1 MKILVADD
9 DSSIRKAIEY
19 DFKEKNIEALF
30 AQDGKQAQDLFDEFE
45 PSITVL
51 DIKMP
56 KLDGMELL
64 KYIKKKAPETKVL
77 MISAHGTIELAVEAM
92 KIGAEDFI
100 VKPFSLAELSDKILR
115 LKDIEPDILKN
126 RNDFLGQSKAFT
138 EHKKM
143 LQRLAKVDSTVLLTG
158 ESGTGKEMAAKYIHE
173 NSRRK
178 ERPFI
183 AVNCSILSKELL
195 SSELFG
201 HKKGSFTGAVD
212 NRKGKFS
219 EAHTGTIFL
228 DEVGEIDTEIQARL
242 LRVIQEGEIEIVGES
257 KPVKVDVRI
266 IAATNRDLLEDVDNG
281 RFREDL
287 YYRLNVVEVK
297 VPPLRERKDDIK
309 LLTEEFIKELSI
321 RTGSQAIRINP
332 KAIQKLEQNI
342 WSGNIRQLKN
352 SIERA
357 MIFCDTEELTEKD
370 FDFLQKQPENKRLSS
385 EISSDNELDVFEKNE
400 KKHNNRTYEKCQ
412 KQDRTCK
419 TSRNKKNNSALQ
431 TQKIRDRVLMKG
443 KYILR
448 LDDFCHTS
456 DIKKWNKVEEILQKY
471 NIIPIVAVIPENIDK
486 ALFYSEFNNFFWDKV
501 KYLKNKG
508 WIIAQHGYQHFYET
522 KKSGLLKINN
532 YSEFAGLS
540 YNTQIDKIRKGYN
553 SFVREGIFPEVFI
566 APAHSFDKNTLKALK
581 DINTIRVISDGFHLF
596 PYKKNGL
603 IFVPQQIWKFRKMP
617 LGIWTIC
624 IHPDTLSKKELQN
637 IENFLKKHSK
647 DFVGID
653 NFYITK
659 RKKSIIDIT
668 FEYLYKII
676 RNLKEK
682 L

>member
-1 MKILVADD
+1 VFCGVNPWLKKFLDSGDTMKILVADD

-30 AQDGKQAQDLFDEFE
+30 AQDGKQAQEIFDEIE
-45 PSITVL
+45 PPITVL

-126 RNDFLGQSKAFT
+126 RNDFLGQSIAFI

-158 ESGTGKEMAAKYIHE
+158 ESGTGKEMAAKYIHQ
-173 NSRRK
+173 NSKRK

-228 DEVGEIDTEIQARL
+228 DEVGEIDTDIQARL

-266 IAATNRDLLEDVDNG
+266 IAATNRDLLDDVDNG

-297 VPPLRERKDDIK
+297 VPPLRERKEDISI
-309 LLTEEFIKELSI
+309 LTEDFIKELSI
-321 RTGSQAIRINP
+321 RTGSKAVRISAGAIKR
-332 KAIQKLEQNI
+332 LEQNI

-370 FDFLQKQPENKRLSS
+370 FDFLQKQPENQRLSS

-400 KKHNNRTYEKCQ
+400 KNTILEHMTRA
-412 KQDRTCK
+412 
-419 TSRNKKNNSALQ
+419 RNKTELAKL
-431 TQKIRDRVLMKG
+431 
-443 KYILR
+443 
-448 LDDFCHTS
+448 
-456 DIKKWNKVEEILQKY
+456 
-471 NIIPIVAVIPENIDK
+471 
-486 ALFYSEFNNFFWDKV
+486 
-501 KYLKNKG
+501 
-508 WIIAQHGYQHFYET
+508 
-522 KKSGLLKINN
+522 
-532 YSEFAGLS
+532 
-540 YNTQIDKIRKGYN
+540 
-553 SFVREGIFPEVFI
+553 
-566 APAHSFDKNTLKALK
+566 
-581 DINTIRVISDGFHLF
+581 
-596 PYKKNGL
+596 
-603 IFVPQQIWKFRKMP
+603 
-617 LGIWTIC
+617 LGIKRT
-624 IHPDTLSKKELQN
+624 TLLYK
-637 IENFLKKHSK
+637 LKK
-647 DFVGID
+647 
-653 NFYITK
+653 Y
-659 RKKSIIDIT
+659 DIE
-668 FEYLYKII
+668 F
-676 RNLKEK
+676 
-682 L
+682 